1 VEQALDLHAVLGAL
15 QTDGYVVVPDVLD
28 VAAVD
33 DAVERLWAA
42 SAESQRRGIP
52 AHIPQLDPNA
62 SNVRVFDLVD
72 LDPLFGSLL
81 EHPIADAI
89 VARFLG
95 PGYIV
100 SNFTA
105 NIARPGSRSMFIHS
119 DQSLVV
125 PEPWLQPWAVNV
137 IWCLSDVRAENGA
150 TLHVP
155 GSHRATTRAEL
166 PVDLESRLVPFTA
179 PAGSILVMDG
189 RMWHTSGS
197 NVTADED
204 RPLLFAYYTK
214 PFLRPQWNFT
224 AALRPEVQATF
235 SPTMR
240 ARLGLDVAANLGVAG

>member
-1 VEQALDLHAVLGAL
+1 MTSIDVDGVIAALERDGHA
-15 QTDGYVVVPDVLD
+15 VVPDVLGP
-28 VAAVD
+28 VEVEHAVD
-33 DAVERLWAA
+33 RLWAA

-52 AHIPQLDPNA
+52 SHIPVLDPNDA
-62 SNVRVFDLVD
+62 NVRVFDLVD

-81 EHPIADAI
+81 EHPVADEI
-89 VARFLG
+89 VSRFLG

-137 IWCLSDVRAENGA
+137 IWCLSDVRFENGA

-155 GSHRATTRAEL
+155 GSHRVTTRSEL
-166 PVDLESRLVPFTA
+166 PDDLESRLEPFRA

-189 RMWHTSGS
+189 RMWHTSGA
-197 NVTADED
+197 NVTDDED

-214 PFLRPQWNFT
+214 PFLRPQWNFS

-240 ARLGLDVAANLGVAG
+240 ARLGLDVAANLGTPG